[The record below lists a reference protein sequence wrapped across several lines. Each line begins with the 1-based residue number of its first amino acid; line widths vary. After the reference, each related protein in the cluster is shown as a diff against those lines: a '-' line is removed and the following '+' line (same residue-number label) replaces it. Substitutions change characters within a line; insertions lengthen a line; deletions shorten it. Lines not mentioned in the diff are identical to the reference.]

1 MRDSGVMSDDD
12 DIARLLREVD
22 AATSGTAKPAPSG
35 GEVARRDSAGEVAPK
50 DESKLGTLEHLM
62 IAAAGGALVTFLVFL
77 IPFIGSFG
85 ILSRALA
92 GAVGGATGYAIARVL
107 LKRGEDGDSSGS

>member
-1 MRDSGVMSDDD
+1 MSEDD

-22 AATSGTAKPAPSG
+22 AATSGAGKPASTG
-35 GEVARRDSAGEVAPK
+35 GEVARRESTGDVAPK
-50 DESKLGTLEHLM
+50 EESKMGTMEHLL

-107 LKRGEDGDSSGS
+107 MKRGEGDS

>member
-1 MRDSGVMSDDD
+1 MSDDD

-22 AATSGTAKPAPSG
+22 AATTGQAKSAPSG
-35 GEVARRDSAGEVAPK
+35 GEVARRESSSEVAPQ
-50 DESKLGTLEHLM
+50 DESKMGTLEHLL

-107 LKRGEDGDSSGS
+107 MKRSDSDG

>member
-1 MRDSGVMSDDD
+1 MNMSDDD

-22 AATSGTAKPAPSG
+22 AATSGKAKPAPKSG
-35 GEVARRDSAGEVAPK
+35 GELTRRESTGEVAAQS
-50 DESKLGTLEHLM
+50 ESKMGTLEHML

-107 LKRGEDGDSSGS
+107 MKRSDEDD

>member
-1 MRDSGVMSDDD
+1 MRDSGAMSDDD

-22 AATSGTAKPAPSG
+22 AATSGAAKPAASG
-35 GEVARRDSAGEVAPK
+35 GEVARRESTGEVAPQE
-50 DESKLGTLEHLM
+50 ESKLGSLEQML

-107 LKRGEDGDSSGS
+107 LKRSENGD

>member
-1 MRDSGVMSDDD
+1 MSDDD

-22 AATSGTAKPAPSG
+22 AATGGKPAPAQASG
-35 GEVARRDSAGEVAPK
+35 GEVAPRETRGEVAAEG
-50 DESKLGTLEHLM
+50 ESKAGTLEHLL

-107 LKRGEDGDSSGS
+107 IKRGEQNG

>member
-1 MRDSGVMSDDD
+1 MSDDD

-22 AATSGTAKPAPSG
+22 AATSGKAKPAPSG
-35 GEVARRDSAGEVAPK
+35 GEVARRESTGEVAPQE
-50 DESKLGTLEHLM
+50 ESKLGTLEHLL

-107 LKRGEDGDSSGS
+107 MKRGDNTN

>member
-1 MRDSGVMSDDD
+1 MSDDD

-22 AATSGTAKPAPSG
+22 AATNGTAKPTQPTSPASAG
-35 GEVARRDSAGEVAPK
+35 GEVARRESTGEVAPQ
-50 DESKLGTLEHLM
+50 EGSKMGTLEHLL

-107 LKRGEDGDSSGS
+107 MKRSEDDT

>member
-1 MRDSGVMSDDD
+1 MARRESGS
-12 DIARLLREVD
+12 
-22 AATSGTAKPAPSG
+22 
-35 GEVARRDSAGEVAPK
+35 EVASQDQ
-50 DESKLGTLEHLM
+50 SKLGTLEHLM

-107 LKRGEDGDSSGS
+107 MKRGDETE